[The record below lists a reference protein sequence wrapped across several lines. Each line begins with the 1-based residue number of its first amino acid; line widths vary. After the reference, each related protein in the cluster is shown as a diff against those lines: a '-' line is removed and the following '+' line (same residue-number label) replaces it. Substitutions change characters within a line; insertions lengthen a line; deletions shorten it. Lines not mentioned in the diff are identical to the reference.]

1 MTININGRTPEEIKR
16 GLECCS
22 ISKVYCSLECPYVSK
37 CHLDGEPRAFVKDA
51 LALIQQLESS
61 LVEARKDIDML
72 GEQATALVGAY
83 DAMKNERDAAVEYL
97 AVARYCMTCIYNNVL
112 KCDKCKGCFMTT
124 TRPNWQWRGV
134 QEGNYEQTLE
144 RRRE

>member
-1 MTININGRTPEEIKR
+1 MIDTINGRTPEEIKQ

-22 ISKVYCSLECPYVSK
+22 IDKVYCSLECPYVSK

-51 LALIQQLESS
+51 LALINQLMKDNQQLE
-61 LVEARKDIDML
+61 R
-72 GEQATALVGAY
+72 
-83 DAMKNERDAAVEYL
+83 ERDAAVKYL
-97 AVARYCMTCIYNNVL
+97 AVSRYCMTCIYDNVL

-134 QEGNYEQTLE
+134 QESNYEQTLE
-144 RRRE
+144 R